1 MGVIKV
7 HGAAMSTAA
16 QRVFTCLYE
25 KELNFEFVPVDMASG
40 EHKKEAYLSLN
51 PFGQVPALEHGGQKI
66 FESRAITQYIA
77 MEYPEKGTRLASAD
91 KPSSSFL
98 IWKEVEAHQFDPVAS
113 KLTWEIVL
121 KPMFGMTIDPAMV
134 EEYKAKLA
142 KVLDVYEARL
152 TKSKYLASD
161 SFTLVDMHHLPT
173 INLLMRTQV
182 KQLFNA
188 RPRVSAWV
196 ADITARPAWTKA
208 QMISKTNELHELSD
222 EVSLR
227 KERDISLDVSGS
239 VKNVHESISSQP
251 YDKKTSIQGEQFGSS
266 KFQVDGSGSVK
277 NVHESISSQPYDKKT
292 SIQGEQFGSS
302 KFQVDVS
309 GSVKN
314 VHESISSQPYDKKTS
329 IQSEQFG
336 SSKFQVMQEQLDI
349 SPKKMEYLEAKQS
362 HSQPIVA
369 ASPLMVQTSR
379 SILNSNDNTS
389 TNSDDEGGANSNEN
403 GATKSYENSDIKS
416 DSDGDHL
423 KSEDDTDA
431 KSNDDGDHAKSDSD
445 SDAKSEGEGDA
456 KSDSDSDAKSEGKC
470 DTKSNGDGD
479 AKSDSDG
486 DAKSEGKGDAKSD
499 DDGNAKSEGD
509 GDAKSDSEDDEKSN
523 GDDVAKSDDDDDAK
537 SDGDEDAKS
546 DGDSDAKSK
555 GDGDAKSESDGDAK
569 SDGGGDSN
577 SEDDD

>member
-1 MGVIKV
+1 MEVIKV

-25 KELNFEFVPVDMASG
+25 KELDFEFVPVDMASG

-77 MEYPEKGTRLASAD
+77 MEYPEKGTRLASAN

-121 KPMFGMTIDPAMV
+121 KPMFGMTVDPAMV

-196 ADITARPAWTKA
+196 ADITARPAWTKVLAMQKA
-208 QMISKTNELHELSD
+208 QMISKTNELRELTD

-266 KFQVDGSGSVK
+266 KFQVDVNGSVK

-292 SIQGEQFGSS
+292 SKQG
-302 KFQVDVS
+302 
-309 GSVKN
+309 
-314 VHESISSQPYDKKTS
+314 
-329 IQSEQFG
+329 EQFG

-379 SILNSNDNTS
+379 SILNSNDNTG

-403 GATKSYENSDIKS
+403 GVTKSYESSDLKL
-416 DSDGDHL
+416 DGDGDHL
-423 KSEDDTDA
+423 KSEDDTDG

-445 SDAKSEGEGDA
+445 SDAKSEG
-456 KSDSDSDAKSEGKC
+456 
-470 DTKSNGDGD
+470 
-479 AKSDSDG
+479 
-486 DAKSEGKGDAKSD
+486 KGDAKSD
-499 DDGNAKSEGD
+499 GDGNAKSEGD
-509 GDAKSDSEDDEKSN
+509 GDGDAKSDSNGDAKSDSEDD
-523 GDDVAKSDDDDDAK
+523 AKSDGDDDAK
-537 SDGDEDAKS
+537 SDDDGDAKS
-546 DGDSDAKSK
+546 DGDGDAKSDGDGDAK
-555 GDGDAKSESDGDAK
+555 SEGDGDAKSESDGDAKSESDGDAK
-569 SDGGGDSN
+569 SDGDGDSN
-577 SEDDD
+577 SEDDG

>member
-7 HGAAMSTAA
+7 YGAAMSTAA

-25 KELNFEFVPVDMASG
+25 KELDFEFVPVDMASG

-66 FESRAITQYIA
+66 FESRAITQYVA

-121 KPMFGMTIDPAMV
+121 KPMFGMTVDPAIV
-134 EEYKAKLA
+134 EEYEAKLA

-182 KQLFNA
+182 KELFNA
-188 RPRVSAWV
+188 CPRVSAWV

-208 QMISKTNELHELSD
+208 QMISKTNELHKLTD

-266 KFQVDGSGSVK
+266 KFQVDVNGSVK

-292 SIQGEQFGSS
+292 SIQGEQL
-302 KFQVDVS
+302 
-309 GSVKN
+309 
-314 VHESISSQPYDKKTS
+314 
-329 IQSEQFG
+329 G

-362 HSQPIVA
+362 HSQPMVA
-369 ASPLMVQTSR
+369 ASPLMVQTSK
-379 SILNSNDNTS
+379 SILNSNDNNG
-389 TNSDDEGGANSNEN
+389 TNSDDEGSANSNEN
-403 GATKSYENSDIKS
+403 CATKSYENSDLK
-416 DSDGDHL
+416 SDGDGDNL

-445 SDAKSEGEGDA
+445 SDAKSEGKGDAKSEDDGDA
-456 KSDSDSDAKSEGKC
+456 KSDSEDDAKSNGDDDAKSNGDDDAKSDGDDDAKSNGDDDAKSDGDDDAKSE
-470 DTKSNGDGD
+470 GDGD

-486 DAKSEGKGDAKSD
+486 DAKSDGDGD
-499 DDGNAKSEGD
+499 AKSEGD
-509 GDAKSDSEDDEKSN
+509 GDAKSD
-523 GDDVAKSDDDDDAK
+523 
-537 SDGDEDAKS
+537 
-546 DGDSDAKSK
+546 
-555 GDGDAKSESDGDAK
+555 GDGDAKSEGDGDAK
-569 SDGGGDSN
+569 SDGGGDSS
-577 SEDDD
+577 SEDDG